1 MMADAIENA
10 IAVSREDGRR
20 VKKLVVMSMFG
31 TGRSMGNLMFLM
43 RWLMRWSNMD
53 VTVEDHNLVDKAVKG
68 SGLDFVMVRATM
80 LMGKEVLPIRELGDE
95 GEEAGWLPSVSR
107 KSVAGVLVDAVE
119 QDKWDGRTPVIAN

>member
-10 IAVSREDGRR
+10 IAASKENRR

-43 RWLMRWSNMD
+43 RWVMRWSNMN
-53 VTVEDHNLVDKAVKG
+53 VTVEDHNLVDVAVKS

-80 LMGKEVLPIRELGDE
+80 LMGEEVLQVVDLGDE
-95 GEEAGWLPSVSR
+95 GERAGWLPSVSR
-107 KSVAGVLVDAVE
+107 RSVAGVMVDAVE
-119 QDKWDGRTPVIAN
+119 QDMWDGRTPVVAN

>member
-1 MMADAIENA
+1 
-10 IAVSREDGRR
+10 
-20 VKKLVVMSMFG
+20 
-31 TGRSMGNLMFLM
+31 
-43 RWLMRWSNMD
+43 MD

-95 GEEAGWLPSVSR
+95 GEEAGWLPSVTR